1 MTGLRLDG
9 VSHAYGKNEVVREV
23 SFAVQPGE
31 LVCLLGPSGC
41 GKTTLL
47 RLAAGLEPA
56 QKGRVVIEDNL
67 VADAES
73 GLHVPPEHRGVG
85 LMFQDF
91 ALFPHLTIFE
101 NVIFGIAASAGER
114 RQWSRDVLAR
124 MNMAALAETYPH
136 TLSGGQQQRVALL
149 RALAPEPRVL
159 LLDEPFSDLDANSRT
174 QVREETL
181 ALLKETQVATLM
193 VTHDPEEAMFMA
205 DRIIVMR
212 NGVIAQTG
220 TPREIY
226 FQPCNTFVAGLFG
239 PANRLRGVVHRGC
252 VETPLGVFDAP
263 GLSEGCP
270 ARIIIRPESVTL
282 TRGEIADAAGIL
294 GRVTSA
300 RLLGRSSYLRV
311 CCCDDTTR
319 EEFHLQARV
328 PGVFLPE
335 NGTSVSVRIDKE
347 SVFVFDAT

>member
-9 VSHAYGKNEVVREV
+9 VSHAYGTHEVVRDV
-23 SFAVQPGE
+23 SFAVHPGE

-47 RLAAGLEPA
+47 RLAAGLESA
-56 QKGRVVIEDNL
+56 QRGRIIIEDRI
-67 VADAES
+67 VADAET

-91 ALFPHLTIFE
+91 ALFPHLTILE
-101 NVIFGIAASAGER
+101 NITFGLPESAGER
-114 RQWSRDVLAR
+114 RQWSRDMLER
-124 MNMAALAETYPH
+124 MNLASLAKTYPH

-159 LLDEPFSDLDANSRT
+159 LLDEPFSDLDSNSRT

-181 ALLKETQVATLM
+181 ALLKETRVATLM

-205 DRIIVMR
+205 DRILVMR
-212 NGVIAQTG
+212 NGAIAQAG
-220 TPREIY
+220 APREIY
-226 FQPCNTFVAGLFG
+226 FQPCSAFVAGLFG
-239 PANRLRGVVHRGC
+239 PANRLRGVVRRGH
-252 VETPLGVFDAP
+252 VETPLGAFDAP
-263 GLSEGCP
+263 GLDEGCP
-270 ARIIIRPESVTL
+270 ARILIRPEAVSL
-282 TRGEIADAAGIL
+282 TRCVIADTAGIQ

-300 RLLGRSSYLRV
+300 RLLGRSSYIRV
-311 CCCDDTTR
+311 CCCDEATQ
-319 EEFHLQARV
+319 EEVHLQARV

-335 NGTSVSVRIDKE
+335 DGTTVSVRIDE
-347 SVFVFDAT
+347 ERVFVFDAT